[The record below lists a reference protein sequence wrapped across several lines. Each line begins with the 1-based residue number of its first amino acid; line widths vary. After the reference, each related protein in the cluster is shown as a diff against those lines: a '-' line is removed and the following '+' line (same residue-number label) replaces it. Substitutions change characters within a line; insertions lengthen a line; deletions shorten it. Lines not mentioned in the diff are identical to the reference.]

1 VAGRIRELL
10 THGGTGNRRESSR
23 HLAGTSPSG
32 RSSILRGTEKKGKM
46 SEMRRKEGRNGCR
59 RPEMNCVRTLRSDEV
74 SFGSEGVEEGS
85 VLSQEGEEEKRQ

>member
-1 VAGRIRELL
+1 
-10 THGGTGNRRESSR
+10 
-23 HLAGTSPSG
+23 
-32 RSSILRGTEKKGKM
+32 M